1 MCDCLG
7 MSIHPRH
14 STDRSKSLCLAEA
27 DAAEKDLQGW
37 VRVRRGGE
45 ADDDDGLWG
54 QEGR

>member
-37 VRVRRGGE
+37 VNARGGE
-45 ADDDDGLWG
+45 PDDDELWG